1 VETRQY
7 TVSPPPGKVPTLT
20 VKIDEE
26 GSPSREFQFTK
37 PFTIGRD
44 PQCDIVLT
52 DKQVSKVHLEVY
64 IEKRGWGLRDM
75 ESTNGTFKDGKKLQ
89 RTPLTGKT
97 KVTLGPLGPLVTF
110 IVPGAESMEE
120 TRPITDQDVNSYV
133 EHLIDEKKSEPAGAR
148 TQMLRRA
155 LQTVQKK
162 RSRKYLWII
171 GAVSLV
177 AVASAIYAYLKHQEV
192 ERQKDLAKAVFY
204 ELKEL
209 ELSRAAL
216 EKRFASLSDSL
227 LQSEMAGYKRQ
238 QKELSDRYDKFVKE
252 LGVYG
257 DKMSPKERTIYRVAR
272 MFGECEINVPPDFV
286 DEVSRY
292 IDLWKTSPKLSRA
305 ILRAEENGYAQAIR
319 ETLEKYDMPPQFFY
333 LALKESEFDS
343 TICGPPT
350 RFGIAKGVWQFI
362 PSTASQYGL
371 RTGPL
376 VDLPRHDPRDERHN
390 VRKSTVAAA
399 KYLRD
404 IYNTEAQASGL
415 LVVASYNWGHN
426 AVRSLIRKM
435 PENPRERNFWAF
447 LSTYRDKIPKETYD
461 YVMYIVAATAIG
473 EDPQTFGFKFP
484 KPL

>member
-1 VETRQY
+1 VDTRQF
-7 TVSPPPGKVPTLT
+7 TVAKTPGTVPPLT

-37 PFTIGRD
+37 PFVIGRD
-44 PQCDIVLT
+44 PKCDIVLT

-64 IEKRGWGLRDM
+64 IEKQQWSLRDM
-75 ESTNGTFKDGKKLQ
+75 ESTNGTFKDGKKVQ
-89 RTPLTGKT
+89 RTVLTGKT
-97 KVTLGPLGPLVTF
+97 KLTLGPLGPLVTF
-110 IVPGAESMEE
+110 VVPGLESMEE
-120 TRPITDQDVNSYV
+120 TRPITDSDVAGYV
-133 EHLIDEKKSEPAGAR
+133 EHLINEKPSEAVGAR

-162 RSRKYLWII
+162 NTRKYLYVI
-171 GAVSLV
+171 GAISVI
-177 AVASAIYAYLKHQEV
+177 AIGSAIYAYLKHQEV
-192 ERQKDLAKAVFY
+192 EKQKDLARAVFY

-209 ELSRAAL
+209 ELGQAAL
-216 EKRFASLSDSL
+216 ERRFSSLSDSL
-227 LQSEMAGYKRQ
+227 LQTEMAGYKRQ
-238 QKELSDRYDKFVKE
+238 QKALSERYERFVKE

-257 DKMSPKERTIYRVAR
+257 DNMSVRERTIYRVAR

-305 ILRAEENGYAQAIR
+305 VQRAVDNGYAKTIR
-319 ETLEKYDMPPQFFY
+319 ETLEKFDMPPQYFY
-333 LALKESEFDS
+333 LALKESDFDS
-343 TICGPPT
+343 TICGPQT

-362 PSTASQYGL
+362 PTTASQYGL

-376 VDLPRHDPRDERHN
+376 VDIARHDPRDERHN
-390 VRKSTVAAA
+390 VRKSTLAAA
-399 KYLRD
+399 KYIRD

-447 LSTYRDKIPKETYD
+447 LTLYRDKLPKETYD
-461 YVMYIVAATAIG
+461 YVMYIYAATVIG
-473 EDPQTFGFKFP
+473 EDPPAFGFKFP